1 MPHGDIAI
9 GVAVNQQNGSFVEA
23 TTRWGDTCSKSKRYD
38 AVLALFLA
46 SFGLFA
52 VLAHDVGQR
61 TQEIG
66 IRMALGALPRD
77 VIMLVIQE
85 ALALTVFGLG
95 VGLAGAAAVRCLM
108 QALRFGVSP
117 TEPLVFAAL
126 AVLLFIV
133 ALLACWVPARR
144 AMRMDPLQA
153 LRQD

>member
-1 MPHGDIAI
+1 VTLA
-9 GVAVNQQNGSFVEA
+9 QNL
-23 TTRWGDTCSKSKRYD
+23 KPYD

-77 VIMLVIQE
+77 VMMLVIQE